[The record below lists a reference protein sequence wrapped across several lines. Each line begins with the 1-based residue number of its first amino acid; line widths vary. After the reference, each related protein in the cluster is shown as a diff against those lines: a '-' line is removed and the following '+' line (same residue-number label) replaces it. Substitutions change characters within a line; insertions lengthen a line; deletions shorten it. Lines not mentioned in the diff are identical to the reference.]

1 MFSRRKFRFFCGFI
15 FSLNLQ
21 AWWETG
27 HKMVCDK
34 AYELLTPSTIKTI
47 DPLIRELGSFGE
59 ACLWADWIKAEER
72 KETRSWHYIN
82 LPDSE
87 QNLYKAKCPQNGCL
101 IFSLHEQIAILED
114 LSSTRQNKKEAL
126 WFIGHFIG
134 DIHQPMHVGY
144 PHDRGG
150 NDHLLEFTDG
160 RQTNMHSLWDGQIIE
175 HMEFTHSKN
184 YFSKKVD
191 EKISQFLNVFH
202 SNDIESWAQES
213 RDLAMQPSVGYRDNE
228 LEVVTD
234 MYMENHFDIINE
246 RIALGA
252 IRLSQLLNKIFQ
264 DSN

>member
-1 MFSRRKFRFFCGFI
+1 MFSRRKFIFFCGFI

-21 AWWETG
+21 AWSETG

-47 DPLIRELGSFGE
+47 DPLIKELGSFGE

-87 QNLYKAKCPQNGCL
+87 QNIYKAKCPQNGCL

-114 LSSTRQNKKEAL
+114 SSSTRQNKKEAL
-126 WFIGHFIG
+126 LFIGHFIG

-150 NDHLLEFTDG
+150 NDHIMIEGT
-160 RQTNMHSLWDGQIIE
+160 LW
-175 HMEFTHSKN
+175 F
-184 YFSKKVD
+184 F
-191 EKISQFLNVFH
+191 
-202 SNDIESWAQES
+202 
-213 RDLAMQPSVGYRDNE
+213 
-228 LEVVTD
+228 
-234 MYMENHFDIINE
+234 
-246 RIALGA
+246 
-252 IRLSQLLNKIFQ
+252 IF
-264 DSN
+264 